1 MVGKYGA
8 YGLPM
13 RPYAKATENQ
23 SEAIMCPLTIIN
35 KL

>member
-8 YGLPM
+8 YMG